1 MKNIN
6 EGNGIDIDALQKYF
20 CRQGSIANERQLL
33 TVPEIL
39 AITGLTSKKLGDYL
53 YESGK
58 YSSGATFDC
67 STASGVQSFRIYNH

>member
-6 EGNGIDIDALQKYF
+6 EGNGIDIDALQKYQV
-20 CRQGSIANERQLL
+20 RQGDAEERQVL

-39 AITGLTSKKLGDYL
+39 AITGLAYKKLRDYL

-58 YSSGATFDC
+58 YSSGATFDYVAA
-67 STASGVQSFRIYNH
+67 TGVQSFRIYNK

>member
-6 EGNGIDIDALQKYF
+6 EGNGIDIDALQKYQV
-20 CRQGSIANERQLL
+20 RQGDAEERQVL

-39 AITGLTSKKLGDYL
+39 AITGLAYKKLRDYL

-58 YSSGATFDC
+58 YSSGATFDYVA
-67 STASGVQSFRIYNH
+67 ASGVQSFRIYNK